1 MSCHNYDSVH
11 SRRDF
16 LAKTGLGL
24 GAAALAQLLGR
35 EAFAASDIVAP
46 SASPGAG
53 VGGLPGLPHF
63 APKAKR
69 VICLFQSGGPSHLDL
84 FDDKPVLR
92 ARFNEDLP
100 DSIRRGQRI
109 TGMVAS
115 QARLAVQPSK
125 WAFQPGGR
133 SGTSISDLLPHT
145 RAIADD
151 LCVVRSMHADDISHD
166 GGIMFMN
173 TGAARLSRPSLTQ
186 NTSSAR
192 SGFWMSKGSSRT
204 STA

>member
-1 MSCHNYDSVH
+1 MDCQQFSRATT
-11 SRRDF
+11 RRDF
-16 LAKTGLGL
+16 LARFGFGVGAMALGHL
-24 GAAALAQLLGR
+24 FGSRAAAAQ
-35 EAFAASDIVAP
+35 
-46 SASPGAG
+46 
-53 VGGLPGLPHF
+53 PGLPHF

-125 WAFQPGGR
+125 WAFQSGGR
-133 SGTSISDLLPHT
+133 SGTQFSDLLPY
-145 RAIADD
+145 
-151 LCVVRSMHADDISHD
+151 
-166 GGIMFMN
+166 
-173 TGAARLSRPSLTQ
+173 
-186 NTSSAR
+186 
-192 SGFWMSKGSSRT
+192 
-204 STA
+204 